1 MQGFE
6 LQILYSVSSIFVVG
20 VGALLAYF
28 TPKVKTALDK
38 HLTAQQATIANT
50 VIDGISSIAQTAVA
64 DFNQR
69 IVADAKKN
77 GIFTQQL
84 AESVKADAVKAVT
97 AQASS
102 LIALGETVIG
112 DVKSLIPQLV
122 EQAVAVQKVQE
133 PAQKA

>member
-1 MQGFE
+1 MQNIE
-6 LQILYSVSSIFVVG
+6 VQIFTAILSLFVTG
-20 VGALLAYF
+20 LGALIAAYE
-28 TPKVKTALDK
+28 PKLKALIDK
-38 HLTAQQATIANT
+38 NLSAKQATVANT
-50 VIDGISSIAQTAVA
+50 VIDGISSIAGTVVA

-122 EQAVAVQKVQE
+122 EQAVA
-133 PAQKA
+133 AQK